1 MSVERISWI
10 SKTSDK
16 IAKKENKKI
25 ADICK
30 NTIKE
35 LGEVEVYSKI
45 TNQKISFIKNKEEIA
60 SFWGSVD
67 FSLEEPV
74 NENETVK
81 NGIIQEIVYE
91 KILSSKTNKKEKIE
105 IIDKIYI

>member
-1 MSVERISWI
+1 MSVERVTWL

-25 ADICK
+25 ADVCK
-30 NTIKE
+30 ETIKE

-45 TNQKISFIKNKEEIA
+45 TNQKVSFIKNKEEIN

-67 FSLEEPV
+67 FVLEEPV
-74 NENETVK
+74 NENETIK
-81 NGIIQEIVYE
+81 NGIIQEIVYD
-91 KILSSKTNKKEKIE
+91 KIVSSKTNKKEKIE
-105 IIDKIYI
+105 IIDKIFI